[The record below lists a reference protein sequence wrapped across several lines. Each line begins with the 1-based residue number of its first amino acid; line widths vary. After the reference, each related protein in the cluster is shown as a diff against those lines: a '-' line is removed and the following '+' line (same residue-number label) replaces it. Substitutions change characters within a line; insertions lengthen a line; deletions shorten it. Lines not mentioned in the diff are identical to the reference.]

1 MSVEGGIDGVSR
13 FSDDARFAELYARFH
28 RAIRVYCCRRLA
40 ADAVDDAVAETFLT
54 VWRRLDEV
62 PDGDEAALVWT
73 YCVAYRV
80 IGHQLR
86 TTARRGRLHDRL
98 RSVVSRPVAA
108 TEDSAVD
115 LDERQLIL
123 AALARLSHTD
133 AEVLRLVEWAQLSN
147 ADVAAAL
154 RIEPD
159 AARQRLHRARR
170 NLARQYGRLQSRIAG
185 EGLWV
190 GLCLMTF
197 DGGSW

>member
-1 MSVEGGIDGVSR
+1 MSVERGIDAASR
-13 FSDDARFAELYARFH
+13 FSDGARFAELYARCH
-28 RAIRVYCCRRLA
+28 RAIRGYCSRRVA

-73 YCVAYRV
+73 YGVAHRV

-86 TTARRGRLHDRL
+86 STARRGRLHDRL
-98 RSVVSRPVAA
+98 RSVGNPPVAA
-108 TEDSAVD
+108 TEESAVD
-115 LDERQLIL
+115 VDERRLVL

-133 AEVLRLVEWAQLSN
+133 AEVLHLVEWAQLSN

-170 NLARQYGRLQSRIAG
+170 NLARQYGWLQSRIAG
-185 EGLWV
+185 EGLWA
-190 GLCLMTF
+190 GLALMAF
-197 DGGSW
+197 DGGAW

>member
-1 MSVEGGIDGVSR
+1 MSVERDIDGVSHL
-13 FSDDARFAELYARFH
+13 SDDARFAELYARCH
-28 RAIRVYCCRRLA
+28 RAIRGYCSRRVA
-40 ADAVDDAVAETFLT
+40 ADTVDDAVAETFLT
-54 VWRRLDEV
+54 VWRRLDDV
-62 PDGDEAALVWT
+62 PDGDDAALVWT
-73 YCVAYRV
+73 YGVAHRV

-108 TEDSAVD
+108 TEESAVD
-115 LDERQLIL
+115 LDERRLVL
-123 AALARLSHTD
+123 AALDRLSDTD
-133 AEVLRLVEWAQLSN
+133 AEVLRLVECAQLSS

-159 AARQRLHRARR
+159 AARQRLHRAR
-170 NLARQYGRLQSRIAG
+170 LHFAREYGRLQSLIAG

-190 GLCLMTF
+190 GLSLMVL

>member
-1 MSVEGGIDGVSR
+1 MSVENGIDGVSR
-13 FSDDARFAELYARFH
+13 FSDDARFAALYARCH
-28 RAIRVYCCRRLA
+28 RAIRGYCSRRVA

-62 PDGDEAALVWT
+62 PDGEEAELVWT
-73 YCVAYRV
+73 YCVAHRV
-80 IGHQLR
+80 IGHHLR
-86 TTARRGRLHDRL
+86 STARRGRLHDRL
-98 RSVVSRPVAA
+98 RSVGSPPVAA
-108 TEDSAVD
+108 TEESAVD
-115 LDERQLIL
+115 LDERRLVL

-147 ADVAAAL
+147 VDVAAAL

-170 NLARQYGRLQSRIAG
+170 NLARQYGWLQSRIAG

-190 GLCLMTF
+190 GLTLMAF